1 MVFFE
6 SVNAL
11 LNLDPQYIID
21 VIMGNL
27 VWIPMFYAII
37 VMLYD
42 DKRTLYYF
50 LILGIFLWAFLDFV
64 GLTGLGWGIIGGGMW
79 IVLRIIVF
87 ESAKTTPIL
96 KKYLYQAWTIVSFG
110 ILLYVAFFSG

>member
-11 LNLDPQYIID
+11 LNLDPKYIID

-37 VMLYD
+37 VMLYE
-42 DKRTLYYF
+42 DKRTFYYF
-50 LILGIFLWAFLDFV
+50 LILAVFLWAFLDFV
-64 GLTGLGWGIIGGGMW
+64 AITGLGWGLIGGAIW

-87 ESAKTTPIL
+87 ESAESTPLL
-96 KKYLYQAWTIVSFG
+96 KKYINQVWAIVSFG
-110 ILLYVAFFSG
+110 MILYVIFFSR

>member
-21 VIMGNL
+21 VTMGNL
-27 VWIPMFYAII
+27 YWLVMFYAII
-37 VMLYD
+37 VILYD
-42 DKRTLYYF
+42 DKRTIYYF
-50 LILGIFLWAFLDFV
+50 LIFTVYLWAFLDFV
-64 GLTGLGWGIIGGGMW
+64 GITGLGWGLIGGAIW

-87 ESAKTTPIL
+87 ESAENTPLL
-96 KKYLYQAWTIVSFG
+96 KKYLFQAWAIVAFG
-110 ILLYVAFFSG
+110 ILLYVAFFSR